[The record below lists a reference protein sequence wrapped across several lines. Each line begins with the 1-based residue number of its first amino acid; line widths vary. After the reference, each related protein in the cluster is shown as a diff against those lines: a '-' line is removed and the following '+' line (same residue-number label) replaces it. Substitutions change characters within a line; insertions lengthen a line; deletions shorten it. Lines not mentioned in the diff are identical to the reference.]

1 MAPSCSTLDAVRAP
15 LLVAA
20 NEEFMTLPEESGFV
34 KRGFAMLA
42 AMVVLVAVVLGIIL
56 YKPSQTPP
64 SPGADLPARESAPG
78 WTIRYNAAGTLA
90 RRGSDQVP
98 WRVLREMI
106 DEKQQFRN
114 FLIEL
119 NNDKKFVHEFE
130 ARSTVI
136 NGLLA
141 IADWH
146 RVQAK
151 KEQKPAV
158 NGDLADVYA
167 QVDKL
172 AESQIVGLREQ
183 AEKAKKT
190 FFR

>member
-1 MAPSCSTLDAVRAP
+1 
-15 LLVAA
+15 
-20 NEEFMTLPEESGFV
+20 MTQPEESGFV
-34 KRGFAMLA
+34 QRGFMMLA
-42 AMVVLVAVVLGIIL
+42 AMVVLVAVVLGIIF

-64 SPGADLPARESAPG
+64 TPDADLPARESEPG
-78 WTIRYNAAGTLA
+78 WKIRYNAAGTLA

-106 DEKQQFRN
+106 DEKQQFKN

-119 NNDKKFVHEFE
+119 KNDKKFVDEST

-141 IADWH
+141 IAEWH

-151 KEQKPAV
+151 KEPRPAV
-158 NGDLADVYA
+158 NGDLADVHA

-172 AESQIVGLREQ
+172 AESPIVGLREQ
-183 AEKAKKT
+183 AEKARKT